1 MTATRCER
9 FGIVP
14 AAWFADPALGADE
27 IAVLAALAVHADPQ
41 GLCWPSQAALARSL
55 RRSRTWVIKVIN
67 RLEAAGA
74 LERTRRIAANG
85 AMRTCLYRLVRRPR
99 LDGAR
104 AQPAAS
110 SGAERAWGEAVVD
123 VSEPE
128 RTRDDEAEAEAEPER
143 ARKGSGGLGQERRAG
158 ARVVDPAW
166 LPSTTDVAWARERR
180 PDIDP
185 LMFTEFFIAAC
196 RANGYRYHDHAAA
209 WRAWLLDR
217 KRGLPHAQ
225 PRSPSGR
232 PRRSWRDELAE
243 RNERAADACIRRFM
257 ERRARAAHP
266 V

>member
-1 MTATRCER
+1 MTTDR
-9 FGIVP
+9 FGIIP

-27 IAVLAALAVHADPQ
+27 IAVLAALAVHADPE
-41 GLCWPSQAALARSL
+41 GRCWPSQATLARGL
-55 RRSRTWVIKVIN
+55 GRSRSWVIKVLN

-74 LERTRRIAANG
+74 IERHRRIAASG
-85 AMRTCLYRLVRRPR
+85 AMRTCLYRL
-99 LDGAR
+99 LAR
-104 AQPAAS
+104 ARTKPRQERPAKPA
-110 SGAERAWGEAVVD
+110 GERPAWGPSVIDAAEEAKEEEVG
-123 VSEPE
+123 
-128 RTRDDEAEAEAEPER
+128 DEADLDPEPRGREE
-143 ARKGSGGLGQERRAG
+143 GGRHGRRAG
-158 ARVVDPAW
+158 ATVVAPTF
-166 LPSTTDVAWARERR
+166 LPSVTDVAWARERR

-217 KRGLPHAQ
+217 RRGLPHAPAR
-225 PRSPSGR
+225 PRSER